1 MTTDIKEYISRSRE
15 SGVSDNVIKTALIN
29 MGHSR
34 AEIEQAYV
42 SVVGVQAKESESYFT
57 PNTNIQF
64 GNQPAVQTAE
74 QTAEQE
80 LLVEQGKKKTK
91 KILAIIVLI
100 VAVFGL
106 AGSGFAYYS
115 YVQNNPKN
123 VIAKFNL
130 AWPRMESFR
139 SRLVAT
145 YLLTPDAQSNKQV
158 EVRLESVGAFD
169 FSTSTGTRLV
179 NDLKITSDFF
189 GNLNSIGL
197 KATYLKD
204 YFYLQSWDF
213 GKFPFADLSSL
224 DGVWI
229 RANTESVDASGN
241 SFGLKINSERI
252 EGAGDRFRQA
262 MKNPPVVF
270 IKELPGEVIGGIN
283 TYHYLFNLDMVGLES
298 FLAETGNLTVEELA
312 EVKEVRD
319 RRYENIATST
329 LDLWIYKG
337 SYMPAK
343 ILITLEGGGIGGS
356 GDSLKIENIF
366 SDINVPLTISEPNN
380 YKDLQVVFEDV
391 VKKASESNLN
401 SSTTEALSSSTAT
414 STSSGSVAPNK
425 K

>member
-42 SVVGVQAKESESYFT
+42 SVVGVQSKESESYFT

-229 RANTESVDASGN
+229 RANAESVDASGN

-252 EGAGDRFRQA
+252 GGAGDRFRQA

-343 ILITLEGGGIGGS
+343 ILITLEGGGVGGS
-356 GDSLKIENIF
+356 VDSLKIENIF

-380 YKDLQVVFEDV
+380 YKDLQVVFEDIM
-391 VKKASESNLN
+391 KKASERNLN